1 MENEMRKD
9 IDKVKSFG
17 KFLNENNEQIINK
30 PDAFMKELSELLKKY
45 NAEIYVDLEGDTHG
59 VSSFIVIDI
68 DRKEVDR
75 FNDNLDSLVW

>member
-1 MENEMRKD
+1 MRKD
-9 IDKVKSFG
+9 IDRVKNFG
-17 KFLNENNEQIINK
+17 KFINENNEPVINK
-30 PDAFMKELSELLKKY
+30 SDAFLKELSELLKKY

-59 VSSFIVIDI
+59 VSSFIVIDV